1 MIHST
6 KIVMDVKN
14 IHFLFMSSDFFWED
28 FVWIQVILLS
38 AFILPNAY
46 VIKKKYRM

>member
-14 IHFLFMSSDFFWED
+14 INFLFMSSDFSWD